1 MKNQILKIK
10 NLTKHPLFSGSAVMI
25 IGSNIAN
32 AFAYIYHLI
41 IGRMLGPSGYG
52 ELASIINLIG
62 LFSVTFGFLGLV
74 IMKFVSGGK
83 KSDIPAFFNWV
94 KGRTL
99 IAAAV
104 VGTVMFLATPL
115 LAKFLNSNTYPIAL
129 AGPILFLYFVG
140 YIYRSFLQ
148 GLLEF
153 GKVVLTSNLDLF
165 GRFVL
170 GVLFV
175 FLGLRVFGGV
185 LGIFVSSALSLLLTI
200 YFLKKYV
207 KTGKNKKIFSGDKEV
222 WAYSIP
228 IFVMSLSTNSMYM
241 SDVILAKHFFNPY
254 TSGIYASLS
263 TLGRIIFYGTA
274 PVAAVM
280 FPLISK
286 SFAKKENYKKI
297 FYLSL
302 LLTLILCL
310 GVLGIYYLFPEFV
323 IGILYGSGFV
333 EGSKYL
339 VWFGGF
345 MTIFTINSLII
356 NYFLSINITKPV
368 YLSLMAAIFQVIFIW
383 IFHSSILEV
392 VKVSLIISLILFI
405 SLLLYLGYET
415 NFGRNPGVQGRKN
428 NR

>member
-1 MKNQILKIK
+1 MLKMIK
-10 NLTKHPLFSGSAVMI
+10 RIKSIISHPLFSGSALMI
-25 IGSNIAN
+25 IGSNVAN
-32 AFAYIYHLI
+32 FFAYIYHLV
-41 IGRMLGPSGYG
+41 IGRMLGPAGYG

-83 KSDIPAFFNWV
+83 KSDIPVFFNWV

-165 GRFVL
+165 GRLVL

-175 FLGLRVFGGV
+175 FLGLSVFGGV
-185 LGIFVSSALSLLLTI
+185 LGIFVSSALSLFLTI

-207 KTGKNKKIFSGDKEV
+207 KNTKGKKPFSGSKEV

-241 SDVILAKHFFNPY
+241 SDVILAKHFFDPY

-286 SFAKKENYKKI
+286 SFARKENYKKI

-310 GVLGIYYLFPEFV
+310 GILGIYYLFPELV
-323 IGILYGSGFV
+323 ISILYGSGFV
-333 EGSKYL
+333 GGSKYL

-368 YLSLMAAIFQVIFIW
+368 YLSLIASIAQIVVIWF
-383 IFHSSILEV
+383 FHSSILEV
-392 VKVSLIISLILFI
+392 VRVSFVISLVLLI
-405 SLLLYLGYET
+405 SLVIYLTYEAYLSRDS
-415 NFGRNPGVQGRKN
+415 GLQSRKSN
-428 NR
+428 S